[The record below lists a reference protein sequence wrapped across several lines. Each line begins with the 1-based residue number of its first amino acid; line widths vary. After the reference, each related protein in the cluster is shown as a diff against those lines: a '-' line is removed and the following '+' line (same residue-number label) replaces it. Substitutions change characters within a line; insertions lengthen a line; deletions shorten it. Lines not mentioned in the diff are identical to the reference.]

1 MEELSSTTSTP
12 ETAMHSLE
20 TFVRRTHSRDEGIM
34 PDESIGVAA
43 ARELLARVD
52 DGAMA
57 ELAAVARGYI
67 PVVMAE
73 IGELETARAANPREL
88 ARRAILFG
96 IATPNSDETDS
107 LGWAR
112 AAAPRFG
119 TVSPADL
126 SETRYR
132 SLKTGQDGKTI
143 GLRQSLTGTIEDVYA
158 RLADATPPDLT
169 PERLETVRGVGPKVA
184 RMITAVANPNARVW
198 TVDLWHARQ
207 LLWAAGLE
215 YRVRAS
221 VDAVAYP
228 MLEACWLAYRYDH
241 FPDVPVWAAQWSTW
255 NAADGRHNPH
265 HALWADLAA

>member
-1 MEELSSTTSTP
+1 
-12 ETAMHSLE
+12 MHSLE
-20 TFVRRTHSRDEGIM
+20 TFVRRTHSRNEGPM
-34 PDESIGVAA
+34 PTESIGVAA
-43 ARELLARVD
+43 ARELVARVD

-57 ELAAVARGYI
+57 ELAEVSRAYVPAVL
-67 PVVMAE
+67 AE
-73 IGELETARAANPREL
+73 ISELETARVANPREL

-96 IATPNSDETDS
+96 IATPNRDETDS
-107 LGWAR
+107 LGWAL

-119 TVSPADL
+119 DVSPADL

-132 SLKTGQDGKTI
+132 SLKTGQDGNKI
-143 GLRQSLTGTIEDVYA
+143 GLRQSLTGAIADVYA
-158 RLADATPPDLT
+158 RLGDAAPPELT

-184 RMITAVANPNARVW
+184 RMVTAVANPNARVW

-221 VDAVAYP
+221 VDAAAYP
-228 MLEACWLAYRYDH
+228 ILEERWLTYRDEH
-241 FPDVPVWAAQWSTW
+241 FGDLPTWCAQWSTW